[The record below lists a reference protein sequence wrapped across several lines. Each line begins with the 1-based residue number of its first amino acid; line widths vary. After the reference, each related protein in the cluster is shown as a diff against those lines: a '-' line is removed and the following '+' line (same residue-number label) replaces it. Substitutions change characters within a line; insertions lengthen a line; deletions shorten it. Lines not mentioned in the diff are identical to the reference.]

1 MKKKLWL
8 LLALALPLLTGC
20 MMSASVDELYAL
32 PQLPEEYKSLSSRLS
47 EILAL
52 GAEYAAPQAGGNLAP
67 VQMVD
72 LDGDGVDEALG
83 FFRNSSE
90 ERPLKV
96 YIFQAVDDD
105 YRQTAV
111 IDGSG
116 TAIHSVRYEDMDGDG
131 TREILVSWQV
141 SAEVRTVSAY
151 GIKGMDPQQLMSA
164 PYARYEAADLDGDG
178 DQELVVL
185 RSDDS
190 EAGLSLADY
199 YDWDSAYSSLQL
211 QSTARL
217 SGTVASLQRMQ
228 LGTLQDGEPAV
239 FITSRVAGADDTTN
253 AVTDILIYRQPE
265 LTNIVLR
272 EDTGV
277 STQIFRYQNV
287 ASMDINS
294 DGALD
299 VPRPVGLLSEPGED
313 TYWKLYWHSYR
324 ADGTDRREVV
334 TYHNTADG
342 WYLLIPENWDGY
354 FTVRQNNVSPAVHA
368 TTFYRVS
375 GRTMGDELLT
385 IYTLTGTD
393 RESQAAKSGR
403 AILRRRG
410 ETLYAISYGAHY
422 EEWTR
427 AVDEEVITESFRI
440 ILKQLSMG
448 EN

>member
-324 ADGTDRREVV
+324 ADGTDRREAV